1 MQISFNNIF
10 KFILLIII
18 VSYCSANSY
27 EISSDSIFKHISIL
41 ADDSLEGRQVGEIGE
56 YKAGL
61 YIQNFF
67 QTNGLQ
73 PMGTEGYFQAYDF
86 IKSIDLG
93 QKNHLIV
100 NGIELS
106 INEEFRPM
114 KQSGSMKF
122 EFSEIINVD
131 YGIKTG
137 DDSNA
142 YNDYQGF
149 DVEGKAVLIKRY
161 APSSEDNPH
170 IDFEKYSSLSSKIST
185 AIDHNAACV
194 IFITPAEHDD
204 TMKTLTPA
212 HIYPKE
218 IPIIYLRRKALER
231 LELDLNNPALKS
243 LTGEIELVRTRDTA
257 QNVIGFLDNNNDTTI
272 IIGAHYDHL
281 GWGGPSSL
289 YTGQEKQIHNGADD
303 NASGVSAMLELA
315 RYYSNNKDKLNYS
328 ILFLAISG
336 EEAGLLGANNF
347 AKNMTIDS
355 SKVRMMINMDM
366 IGRLKDQKNGLA
378 ILGTGT
384 CEEFK
389 SYFDSL
395 KYEDIKLSL
404 KESGTGPSDHTIF
417 YNRGIP
423 VLHLFTGAHNDYHK
437 PSDDADKI
445 DSEGILKVTKFVRQ
459 LVEHFDSL
467 GDQLTFTKTKD
478 PDSGKRRAQYSV
490 TLGIMPDYVAEVK
503 GLQVDGV
510 VDDRPGQRAGIIEGD
525 IIIKMGEI
533 TINDIYD
540 YMNALGKFRK
550 GDTTSVV
557 VSRNQEEVELTVI
570 FE

>member
-1 MQISFNNIF
+1 MKLSIKMSF
-10 KFILLIII
+10 KALLLIILI
-18 VSYCSANSY
+18 SYYPANSY
-27 EISSDSIFKHISIL
+27 EITSDSIFKHVSVL

-61 YIQNFF
+61 YIGNLFKSV
-67 QTNGLQ
+67 GLL
-73 PMGTEGYFQAYDF
+73 PMGTDGFFQPYDF

-93 QKNHLIV
+93 EKNYLLV
-100 NGIELS
+100 NGNELT

-122 EFSEIINVD
+122 DFTEIVNVD

-137 DDSNA
+137 NDSNS
-142 YNDYQGF
+142 YNDY
-149 DVEGKAVLIKRY
+149 DCVNVEGKAVLIKRY

-185 AIDHNAACV
+185 AIDHKATGV
-194 IFITPAEHDD
+194 IFITPTDHDD
-204 TMKTLTPA
+204 TMRTISPT

-218 IPIIYLRRKALER
+218 IPIIYLRRKALEK

-243 LTGEIELVRTRDTA
+243 LSGEIELVRTRDTA
-257 QNVIGFLDNNNDTTI
+257 QNIIGFLDNNNDTTI

-289 YTGQEKQIHNGADD
+289 YTGTEKQIHNGADD

-315 RYYSNNKDKLNYS
+315 RHYSKTEDRLNYS
-328 ILFLAISG
+328 ILFLALSG

-347 AKNMTIDS
+347 AKNMTVDS

-366 IGRLKDQKNGLA
+366 IGRLKDQENGLA
-378 ILGTGT
+378 LLGTGT

-389 SYFDSL
+389 AYFDSL
-395 KYEDIKLSL
+395 NYDEIKLSL

-445 DSEGILKVTKFVRQ
+445 DSDGILKVTKFVKQ
-459 LVEHFDSL
+459 LVDHFDNL
-467 GDQLTFTKTKD
+467 GGQLTFSKTKD

-490 TLGIMPDYVAEVK
+490 TLGIMPDYVVEVK

-510 VDDRPGQRAGIIEGD
+510 VDDRPGQRAGIVEGD

-550 GDTTSVV
+550 GDTTSVIV
-557 VSRNQEEVELTVI
+557 LRNQEEVELNVI